1 MTNVIHI
8 IIWVSA
14 ISILVGSIFLYFY
27 RKSIKAQNS
36 LNCKAMCIHIPDFI
50 DPNPIKVNRNTTN
63 RRRILCSG
71 HFEMLK
77 NRKATNNPNK
87 QGLNANE
94 L

>member
-8 IIWVSA
+8 IIGVSA
-14 ISILVGSIFLYFY
+14 ISILVGSIFLYF
-27 RKSIKAQNS
+27 RWKSIKA
-36 LNCKAMCIHIPDFI
+36 LNKLNRKAMCIHIPDFI

-77 NRKATNNPNK
+77 KQKNNSQSLTYYPDDT
-87 QGLNANE
+87 L
-94 L
+94 